1 MSLRRR
7 KKSAPARAASLAGDY
22 LKVKAVSKTAKGAG
36 KAAGKTAKGLVAY
49 KGTKGLVKRLPWVAG
64 AVAAVAAAVVGVK
77 ALRGGGEPAPS

>member
-36 KAAGKTAKGLVAY
+36 KAAEKTAKGVVAY

-64 AVAAVAAAVVGVK
+64 AVAALAAAVVGVK
-77 ALRGGGEPAPS
+77 VLRGGGEPATS

>member
-7 KKSAPARAASLAGDY
+7 KKSTPARAASLAGDY

-36 KAAGKTAKGLVAY
+36 KAASKTAKGVVAY

-64 AVAAVAAAVVGVK
+64 AAVATVAAVLGVK
-77 ALRGGGEPAPS
+77 ALRGGGEPATS